1 MQEMTVSN
9 QTNDSKKDFAGQII
23 VHVVSV
29 VEYIPYHLKYK

>member
-1 MQEMTVSN
+1 MTASN
-9 QTNDSKKDFAGQII
+9 QTNDSKKDFAGQIIQII

>member
-1 MQEMTVSN
+1 MQEMTASN

-29 VEYIPYHLKYK
+29 VEYIPYHLKYN

>member
-1 MQEMTVSN
+1 MQEMTASN

-23 VHVVSV
+23 VHVVSA